1 MVVKDIFGL
10 STLLKLVEVKLVS
23 GLNLL
28 LLADDFLLTVGNNF
42 FAVIIDGVIAAVY
55 LFL

>member
-10 STLLKLVEVKLVS
+10 STLLKLIEVKFVS

-28 LLADDFLLTVGNNF
+28 LLADDFLLTIGNNF
-42 FAVIIDGVIAAVY
+42 FAVIIDGVITAVY